1 MKSPELRCCCS
12 FAGSCAV
19 SVVVALSIV
28 LVITSTHCVE
38 GFESGLQLPRSGF
51 LNGRVKSN
59 RVLFIHDFGAAGDGV
74 GNDTQALKDCWE
86 VACSSPKRPR
96 IVVPAGTYLVHPIVL
111 SGPCKSKITFSIYG
125 TIVAPQ
131 DPDAWRGLNRRRW
144 LYFSKINH
152 LSVDGGGT
160 INGMGEQW
168 WANSCKTNK
177 TNPCRTAPTALTFHR
192 CKDLKVTDLRVVD
205 GQQMHMTMTNCV
217 RVSLSQIAVMAPA
230 SSPNTD
236 GIHISSSRGINVMN
250 TTIGTGDDCISI
262 VGHSSRINI
271 KDIACGPGHGI
282 SIGSLGK
289 SNSTASVKSVS
300 VDGAFLSNT
309 QNGLRIKTWQGGS
322 GEASDINFQNVLM
335 ENVSNP
341 IIINQF
347 YCDSKIPC
355 ANQTK
360 GVKVKNIS
368 FKHIEG
374 TSATKEAMRFS
385 CSEYTS
391 CEGLY
396 LEDVHLVLSS
406 GEGFAESFCWEA
418 YGTSGGSV
426 FPPPCFS
433 SDHKQLFVIK
443 QEVPNEQQFI
453 DSM

>member
-177 TNPCRTAPTALTFHR
+177 TNVYMHPFM

-309 QNGLRIKTWQGGS
+309 QNGLRIKTWQ
-322 GEASDINFQNVLM
+322 
-335 ENVSNP
+335 
-341 IIINQF
+341 
-347 YCDSKIPC
+347 
-355 ANQTK
+355 TK